1 MSHSSRQKSTPKP
14 HQRAQRLE
22 QARNLKM
29 ARSSHRYMRGA
40 TGQFYAW
47 LAAKARPSLPAGPPI
62 WICGDCHIGNLGPIA
77 NAAGRVEIQIRD
89 LDQTTIGNP
98 AHDLLR
104 LSLSLASAAR
114 SSNLRGV
121 TTALML
127 ESVMDGYELAFA
139 PDFDVEADL
148 DAPEVIVRSLDASA
162 NASWKSLAERI
173 GGGDPTIPLGK
184 RFWPLSARER
194 AALEQ
199 VCASEAMRRLATVLK
214 GRPDDAR
221 VKLVDAA
228 FWVKGC
234 SSLGKLRYA
243 AILRV
248 GDEAANKRRYC
259 IIDFKEADSTAAPA
273 APGATMP
280 RDAAERVVAGARSL
294 SPFLGARMIAAK
306 LNGRPVFVR
315 ELRPQ
320 DLKLELDMLPA
331 GEATDVAF
339 YLGAIVGK
347 AHSRQMS
354 HKSRADWLKTL
365 KGQSTRVLDAPTWL
379 WSGVVD
385 LLAEHERGYLDH
397 CRRYAL
403 ARVKREAD
411 QGR

>member
-1 MSHSSRQKSTPKP
+1 MSRSYRQKSAPP
-14 HQRAQRLE
+14 QPDQRARRLE
-22 QARNLKM
+22 QKRNLKM

-47 LAAKARPSLPAGPPI
+47 LASESHAAIPAGPPI
-62 WICGDCHIGNLGPIA
+62 WICGDCHIGNLGPTA
-77 NAAGRVEIQIRD
+77 NAAGRVEVQIRD
-89 LDQTTIGNP
+89 VDQAVIGNP

-114 SSNLRGV
+114 GSNLRGV

-139 PDFDVEADL
+139 PDFDVDADL
-148 DAPEVIVRSLDASA
+148 DAPDVIVRSLEASA
-162 NASWKSLAERI
+162 KASWKSLAADRI

-194 AALEQ
+194 QALEEI
-199 VCASEAMRRLATVLK
+199 CASEAMRKLATALK

-221 VKLVDAA
+221 VKLMDAA

-248 GDEAANKRRYC
+248 GDDKKRSYC
-259 IIDFKEADSTAAPA
+259 IVDFKEADSTSAPA
-273 APGATMP
+273 ASGETMP
-280 RDAAERVVAGARSL
+280 RDPAERVVAGARHL
-294 SPFLGARMIAAK
+294 SPHLGSRMIAAK
-306 LNGRPVFVR
+306 LDGCSVFAR

-320 DLKLELDMLPA
+320 DLKLELDVLPA
-331 GEATDVAF
+331 GEAADVAF

-354 HKSRADWLKTL
+354 HKVRATWLKTL
-365 KGQSTRVLDAPTWL
+365 KSQSTRVLDAPSWL

-385 LLAEHERGYLDH
+385 LLAEHERGYLNH

-403 ARVKREAD
+403 ADARREA
-411 QGR
+411 G